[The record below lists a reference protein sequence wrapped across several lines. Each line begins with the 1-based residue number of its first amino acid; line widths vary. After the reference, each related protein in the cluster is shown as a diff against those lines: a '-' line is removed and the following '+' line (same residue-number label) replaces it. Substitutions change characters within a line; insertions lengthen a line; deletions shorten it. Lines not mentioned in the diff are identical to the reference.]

1 MKKSRAQLKAAFMIK
16 AEELLA
22 ELLAWDEKTQE
33 PDLTQIE
40 EKVLEL
46 RKRFGEQIAQ
56 QVILNQEE
64 RQPVARVICQGC
76 GGEMVLKGMKGNQ
89 METRI
94 GNLKIARGYYY
105 CPQCKQGLFPLGSTT
120 EDLGETLE

>member
-1 MKKSRAQLKAAFMIK
+1 MKKSRDQLKKAFMLEV
-16 AEELLA
+16 EELFD
-22 ELLAWDEKTQE
+22 ELMDWDDETQE

-56 QVILNQEE
+56 QVLLRQEA
-64 RQPVARVICQGC
+64 RQPSARVKCPDC
-76 GGEMVLKGMKGNQ
+76 GGEMVPKGMKDNRV
-89 METRI
+89 ETRF
-94 GNLKIARGYYY
+94 GDLPLRRGYYY
-105 CPQCKQGLFPLGSTT
+105 CPDCQEGLFPPGSAV

>member
-1 MKKSRAQLKAAFMIK
+1 MKKSREQIRATYM
-16 AEELLA
+16 AEVGELFD
-22 ELLAWDEKTQE
+22 ELMDWEEQTQE

-56 QVILNQEE
+56 KVILDQEE
-64 RQPVARVICQGC
+64 RQPAARVICAGC
-76 GGEMVLKGMKGNQ
+76 GGEMVSKGMKENQ
-89 METRI
+89 IETRI

-105 CPQCKQGLFPLGSTT
+105 CPQCKQGLFPPGSATK
-120 EDLGETLE
+120 DLGETLE

>member
-1 MKKSRAQLKAAFMIK
+1 MKKSREQLKAAFMTK
-16 AEELLA
+16 TEELFD
-22 ELLAWDEKTQE
+22 ELMDWDEQIQE

-76 GGEMVLKGMKGNQ
+76 GGEMVPKGMKGNQ
-89 METRI
+89 IESRI
-94 GNLKIARGYYY
+94 GNLKIVRGYYY
-105 CPQCKQGLFPLGSTT
+105 CPQCKQGLFPPGSAT